1 MAIRPTDSSTS
12 VLQQLR
18 QPDGKSA
25 APVAPPGRFK
35 RLSAQSRLLS
45 RITQR
50 PECASRSTNA
60 ELQVSRALEVFNSG
74 EEVQTVA
81 AIARSL
87 GTPTVT
93 ATPASKSCIV
103 TITVAWELSWYCY
116 EVDLSDESAGA
127 RLIDRGYDQSEL
139 DGRDQRDNVRTDD
152 RGRLHLS
159 GAATA

>member
-1 MAIRPTDSSTS
+1 MAIRPTHSSTS
-12 VLQQLR
+12 VFEQLHR
-18 QPDGKSA
+18 PDGE
-25 APVAPPGRFK
+25 APAPSGVFGR
-35 RLSAQSRLLS
+35 LAAQSRLLS
-45 RITQR
+45 RLTQR
-50 PECASRSTNA
+50 SESASTSTNA
-60 ELQVSRALEVFNSG
+60 ELQVSRALEVFNAG

-87 GTPTVT
+87 GAPTVT

-116 EVDLSDESAGA
+116 EVDLSNESAGA

-139 DGRDQRDNVRTDD
+139 DGREQRDNVRTDD